1 MDRGVMIVEKAIKA
15 YFAKF
20 VTHAR
25 SPLKINIWQAVVA
38 FVGGFLTILLL
49 ESIAEGLQWS
59 LVIAPFGASCVLA
72 FVLPEAPV
80 SQPRNIIGG
89 HMVTTL
95 CGLTVYHLWGNSIWS
110 LSVAVGLGI
119 ALMLLTKTTHPPAG
133 ANPIVVITAASTWS
147 FLVTPVLIGSI
158 VIVCVAVLYNNL
170 IKNRKYPTF
179 WI

>member
-49 ESIAEGLQWS
+49 ESMAEGLQWS

-95 CGLTVYHLWGNSIWS
+95 CGLAVYHLWGNSIWS